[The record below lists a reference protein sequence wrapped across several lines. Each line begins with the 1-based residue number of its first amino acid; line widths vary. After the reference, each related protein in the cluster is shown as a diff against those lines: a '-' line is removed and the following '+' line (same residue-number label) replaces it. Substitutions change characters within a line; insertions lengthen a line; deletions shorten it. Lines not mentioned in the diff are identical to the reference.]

1 MPRFP
6 PRLNWTSFPRLLSSI
21 SGIAYYAVII
31 LFSCLFSAQAVSTH
45 LGSQGPRMAT
55 GAKKA
60 LTTILWQDWMNACVN
75 EFAGQTASPPVTPGP
90 ACLEAT
96 FPDECFPVL

>member
-1 MPRFP
+1 
-6 PRLNWTSFPRLLSSI
+6 
-21 SGIAYYAVII
+21 
-31 LFSCLFSAQAVSTH
+31 
-45 LGSQGPRMAT
+45 MAT